1 MMKKYTIYI
10 LMVLFCSMPV
20 FAADD
25 VTEAAVDAVDQ
36 LPRIEADATITKAMA
51 DSAYIRNEYATA
63 IQMYEALL
71 QQGTAAEVYYNLG
84 NAYFKADN
92 IAKAIVNYERA
103 LLLEP
108 NNGDFKANLTIARAK
123 IVDKYEAPT
132 ELFLVSWGKWIVNTM
147 TSNQWAVLSM
157 IIFVLFLGS
166 LGTLI
171 LYKRGHIKRIA
182 LIVTVVMLVLTPIT
196 VFCASYQKTQY
207 FTREAA
213 IVIEPSVVVRS
224 TPSESGT
231 SLFVLHEGKRVE
243 IKDNSMSSWKEIRLE
258 NGEVGWLPIEAI
270 EVI

>member
-1 MMKKYTIYI
+1 MKKYTIYI
-10 LMVLFCSMPV
+10 LMLLFCSMPS
-20 FAADD
+20 FAADNVED
-25 VTEAAVDAVDQ
+25 AAIDAVEQ
-36 LPRIEADATITKAMA
+36 LTSSEAEVTITKAMA
-51 DSAYIRNEYATA
+51 DSAYIRTEYTAA

-71 QQGTAAEVYYNLG
+71 TQGTAAEVYYNLG
-84 NAYFKADN
+84 NAYFKSKD

-108 NNGDFKANLTIARAK
+108 NNADFKANLTIARAK

-157 IIFVLFLGS
+157 IIFILFLVS
-166 LGTLI
+166 LATLI
-171 LYKRGHIKRIA
+171 LYKRGNIKRIA
-182 LIVTVVMLVLTPIT
+182 LITTVAMLLLTPIT
-196 VFCASYQKTQY
+196 VFCASYQKTNY
-207 FTREAA
+207 FTRDAA